1 MKFSISNCG
10 LTIIYIVWE
19 WTSSL
24 SGSVNRQ
31 INREWQRFSLSN
43 MQGKKRSK
51 RIEMIIKLV
60 NEFKLLPA
68 KTRCR
73 SVHTREF
80 TAAQKNCGKSGLG
93 HQASVLPGHWA
104 AGPRAAGPLGRRAA
118 GPPGRWAVAG
128 CGPRPAFSNTSCLI
142 ARSFN
147 DQLTLAVNV

>member
-10 LTIIYIVWE
+10 LKITYIVWE

-31 INREWQRFSLSN
+31 INREWQPFSLSN

-51 RIEMIIKLV
+51 RIEMIIKMV
-60 NEFKLLPA
+60 NEFKLFHA
-68 KTRCR
+68 QSRCR
-73 SVHTREF
+73 SVHAREF
-80 TAAQKNCGKSGLG
+80 TAGQKNCGKSGLG

-104 AGPRAAGPLGRRAA
+104 VGPPACRPLGCR
-118 GPPGRWAVAG
+118 GLWAVDLLLAEPP
-128 CGPRPAFSNTSCLI
+128 CSI
-142 ARSFN
+142 AQSFN

>member
-73 SVHTREF
+73 SVHAREF

-93 HQASVLPGHWA
+93 HQASVLPGHGAASCWA
-104 AGPRAAGPLGRRAA
+104 FGPLGR
-118 GPPGRWAVAG
+118 WAVVG
-128 CGPRPAFSNTSCLI
+128 CGPGPAFRNTSCSI